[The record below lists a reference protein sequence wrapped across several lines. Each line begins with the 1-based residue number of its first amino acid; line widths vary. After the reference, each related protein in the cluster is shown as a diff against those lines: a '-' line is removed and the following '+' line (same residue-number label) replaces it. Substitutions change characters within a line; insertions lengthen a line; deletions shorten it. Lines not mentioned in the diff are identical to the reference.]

1 VAEEKTSDMAND
13 SGQAPPAPAEPQRT
27 ADIARLDLTRLRIE
41 DGVKLDTVFERVT
54 ETAADILNVERVGV
68 WLMVDHRRA
77 LRCLNLY
84 ERSKK
89 SHSAG
94 VTLQVKDF
102 PGYRILRRPGA
113 PQDGAGRDCP
123 DRPAHGRPDR
133 REPRPGR
140 LPCLTALEPSPIVQP
155 PIAGGSFDECMPRR
169 YPKSKI

>member
-1 VAEEKTSDMAND
+1 MAEEKTSDMAND

-94 VTLQVKDF
+94 ATLQVKDF
-102 PGYRILRRPGA
+102 PGYFA
-113 PQDGAGRDCP
+113 
-123 DRPAHGRPDR
+123 
-133 REPRPGR
+133 
-140 LPCLTALEPSPIVQP
+140 ALERRKTVPAE
-155 PIAGGSFDECMPRR
+155 IALTDPRTVGLTDANLI
-169 YPKSKI
+169 PAGCLA